1 MAKSNPCGTLGIGIL
16 KWHSVWPPTSIF
28 FSVQADL
35 KSSDI
40 VLEIGPGTGNLTMK
54 LLAVAKKVIA
64 IEVDPRMVA
73 ELQKRVAGTEYKN
86 KLEIIFGDAIKT
98 EFPYFDICVANTP
111 YQISSPLT
119 FKLLAHRPLFREAL
133 LMFQR
138 EFALRLVAEP
148 NDPLYCRLSVNTQL
162 LCKPSH
168 VMKVG
173 KNNFRPPPKVESS
186 IIRLKPH
193 NPPPPINFME
203 WDGLMRLTFSR
214 KNKTMGGIFKK
225 DSVIQMLTAN
235 YKTYCSLHNIAL
247 PEDENFDLKP
257 KILEILERS
266 GFTDYRSNKM
276 DLNDFMKLLAAFNE
290 ENIHFA

>member
-1 MAKSNPCGTLGIGIL
+1 MLVSLIL
-16 KWHSVWPPTSIF
+16 DV
-28 FSVQADL
+28 VQADI

-247 PEDENFDLKP
+247 PEDETFDLKP

>member
-1 MAKSNPCGTLGIGIL
+1 
-16 KWHSVWPPTSIF
+16 
-28 FSVQADL
+28 
-35 KSSDI
+35 
-40 VLEIGPGTGNLTMK
+40 LEIGPGTGNLTMK

-119 FKLLAHRPLFREAL
+119 FKLLSHRPLFREAL

-138 EFALRLVAEP
+138 EFALRLIAEP

-162 LCKPSH
+162 LCKPTH

-193 NPPPPINFME
+193 NPPPAINFME
-203 WDGLMRLTFSR
+203 WDGLVRLTFSR

-225 DSVIQMLTAN
+225 DSVVQMLTEN

-247 PEDENFDLKP
+247 PEELPSLKP
-257 KILEILERS
+257 KILEILERT
-266 GFTDYRSNKM
+266 GFAEMRSNKM
-276 DLNDFMKLLAAFNE
+276 DINEFMKLLAAFNE